1 MIAVFPLISLATFQF
16 TLHEAG
22 PSAVAAFVFI
32 LLIVGLSTAAFAAYR
47 TRWRGGRIRVNR
59 MNCVIYPR
67 LRVGFIPWIF
77 VSRRSS
83 IDGTKKK
90 IIMPWWELSIETDG
104 ERGSVHEDLRFICQF
119 GWLTSRFRRRVWW
132 AFGPLLFFEILRGI
146 IHGGGSENSKA
157 QVYGLLIIEIIYF
170 IVLAYMMPFESTR
183 FVVAPILMH
192 SFFVSLSCF
201 TCLGLAHASVNTPF
215 TD

>member
-1 MIAVFPLISLATFQF
+1 
-16 TLHEAG
+16 
-22 PSAVAAFVFI
+22 
-32 LLIVGLSTAAFAAYR
+32 
-47 TRWRGGRIRVNR
+47 
-59 MNCVIYPR
+59 MNCMIYPR

-90 IIMPWWELSIETDG
+90 IIIPWWELSIETDG

-183 FVVAPILMH
+183 FVVAPILTH
-192 SFFVSLSCF
+192 SLFVSLLFYLFGIGSCVRQYVLHRLNVF
-201 TCLGLAHASVNTPF
+201 TAYMLPIMRISTLAILCVVLATPRLNVS
-215 TD
+215 THIYLCSQ